1 MFQERIWTNTAARQQ
16 IAQMLGRKGLLS
28 ASRTTFDALD
38 AWPPDLDSES
48 VNFRSVNFG
57 FGDLD
62 DMTAA
67 LGNFVFKVAVAG
79 DLERPPGSSS
89 TRVTIRSVGVF
100 IRDSF
105 DFNDFQGR
113 AADDSARG
121 IGDLPPSPAA
131 GHDAGAIERRSWLEM
146 VQLADI
152 VLWEPRSVRIP
163 AVGIWTL
170 PD

>member
-1 MFQERIWTNTAARQQ
+1 
-16 IAQMLGRKGLLS
+16 
-28 ASRTTFDALD
+28 
-38 AWPPDLDSES
+38 
-48 VNFRSVNFG
+48 VNFG

-105 DFNDFQGR
+105 DFNDFQFLGFW
-113 AADDSARG
+113 DDATKRVSMVDPFLGEAVYN
-121 IGDLPPSPAA
+121 SSF
-131 GHDAGAIERRSWLEM
+131 RSWRSANGRGGDFL
-146 VQLADI
+146 
-152 VLWEPRSVRIP
+152 VLSDVKQTPLSKPDVLTIP
-163 AVGIWTL
+163 
-170 PD
+170 